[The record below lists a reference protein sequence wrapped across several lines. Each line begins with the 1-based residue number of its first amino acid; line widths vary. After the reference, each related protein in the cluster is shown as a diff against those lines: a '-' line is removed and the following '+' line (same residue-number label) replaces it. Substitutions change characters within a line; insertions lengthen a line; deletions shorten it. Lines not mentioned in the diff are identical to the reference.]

1 MRYAKNLAAG
11 PYLSLYPA
19 DLSGVVLE
27 KLKEGLASCSSAAD
41 EA

>member
-1 MRYAKNLAAG
+1 MRYVINLAAA

-19 DLSGVVLE
+19 DLSSVVLE
-27 KLKEGLASCSSAAD
+27 KLKGGLESCSSAAD